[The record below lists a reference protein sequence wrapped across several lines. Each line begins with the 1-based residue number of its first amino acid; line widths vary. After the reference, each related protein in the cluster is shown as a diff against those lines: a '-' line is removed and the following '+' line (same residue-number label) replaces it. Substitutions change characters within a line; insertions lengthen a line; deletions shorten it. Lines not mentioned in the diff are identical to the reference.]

1 MALAP
6 LFDQRVPGR
15 SVRSPNVR
23 HPASTTPL
31 PTWMP
36 RPVFVVAHPP
46 DVFPEMAAARGDLP
60 VSGAGRLQLLDNLRG
75 PAGLYVGPDLPEPPV
90 ALRPD
95 RVDRS
100 HGGGGGGVLQAVQE
114 AGHEDD
120 LPAAEGP
127 VAGVPYPL
135 RPVGDD
141 DQFVRVVQA
150 PPPSPSC
157 AMAVARPHARSEP
170 AQIRTRP
177 GSPRPDPDPARCL
190 IPGER
195 AGRSRNALQG
205 GTAGKDAR
213 MPQILCTGSPE
224 PPRRPQKRRAQDPGS
239 LSFARPRARP
249 TRRTENKMWGLSRRV
264 AFSGGLDC
272 WKCLP
277 AARFPPCMKCKRD
290 MQFRRLSG
298 PRYGPSCGT
307 RRGSAPQPQLSR
319 QGCMR

>member
-23 HPASTTPL
+23 HPLSTTPL

-36 RPVFVVAHPP
+36 RARYSSWRIRPMFFRKWRQHAATSPYRAP
-46 DVFPEMAAARGDLP
+46 DGSSSRTTFAAR
-60 VSGAGRLQLLDNLRG
+60 SASMS
-75 PAGLYVGPDLPEPPV
+75 
-90 ALRPD
+90 ALTSPNRRSRSD
-95 RVDRS
+95 RMDRS
-100 HGGGGGGVLQAVQE
+100 HGGGGVLQAVQE
-114 AGHEDD
+114 ARHEDD

-135 RPVGDD
+135 HPVGDD
-141 DQFVRVVQA
+141 GQFVRVVQA

-157 AMAVARPHARSEP
+157 AMAVARPHARSQP
-170 AQIRTRP
+170 AQIRTRS

-195 AGRSRNALQG
+195 AGRSRNALQD